1 MTDASVG
8 FKGELP
14 SSSSFIFEVDGVQI
28 GMFAQVSGL
37 ELKVDVITYEEGG
50 VNGFVHKLPG
60 RMTWPHIVLRR
71 GVCDSDALFS
81 WTAKTS
87 GPAFEANGN
96 KLARST
102 GAITA
107 IGSDGGR
114 LRAWELQQVFAVR
127 LDRAAL
133 RHRHRAVAR

>member
-1 MTDASVG
+1 M
-8 FKGELP
+8 
-14 SSSSFIFEVDGVQI
+14 
-28 GMFAQVSGL
+28 
-37 ELKVDVITYEEGG
+37 DVIGLREEGG

-87 GPAFEANGN
+87 GPAFEANSN
-96 KLARST
+96 LKLARST

-114 LRAWELQQVFAVR
+114 LRAWELQRVFAVR
-127 LDRAAL
+127 WTRGRASTPPPGSRSMRNWETRPPRLHLQNLL
-133 RHRHRAVAR
+133 RSNT